1 MHRETILIIIP
12 SNSLSVSIRSLIDVE
27 LSCVDPIVNNKS
39 KKVKQLTKKL
49 PIFFE
54 NFRRVISRILKFGRV
69 RPGNC
74 Y

>member
-1 MHRETILIIIP
+1 MSR
-12 SNSLSVSIRSLIDVE
+12 IRPLLDVE
-27 LSCVDPIVNNKS
+27 LSCAEPTVNETS

-69 RPGNC
+69 RPGDC